1 MAVRIYLDY
10 NATAPADPGVSQA
23 IAPLAEVFGNASS
36 IHWAGREARRHLEAA
51 RTALAARSGRTPSE
65 VIFTSGG
72 SEANN
77 LALRG
82 ALGPLPGRRRLITSA
97 VEHPSV
103 RVTAEAL
110 AKAGV
115 EHLEIPVDPEG
126 RLDLAALERA
136 LAGPP
141 ALVSIMA
148 VNNETGVRSPLSEV
162 LALTRAAGALL
173 HVDAIQAVGRVPVPW
188 EAELISISGHKLGA
202 PKGAG
207 ALLRKKS
214 VPLEPLI
221 LGGPQERGLR
231 AGTEPVASFAGLAAA
246 VDRSIDREASEVLR
260 LSQLQGAL
268 EDGLRALGAEIV
280 GAGAPRVANTTL
292 FTVEGLE
299 AESLLQALDLEG
311 IAASSGSACSSGSV
325 EPSHVLLA
333 MGRSRGQA
341 LSAIRVSTGLR
352 TVREDIDALL
362 AVLPGLLARIR
373 AANPRRPR

>member
-1 MAVRIYLDY
+1 MRIYLDY
-10 NATAPADPGVSQA
+10 NATAPVDPGVSA
-23 IAPLAEVFGNASS
+23 AMAPLAEVFGNASS

-51 RTALAARSGRTPSE
+51 RTAVAARTGRKPSE
-65 VIFTSGG
+65 VVFTSGG

-82 ALGPLPGRRRLITSA
+82 TLGPLPRRGRLITSA

-110 AKAGV
+110 ARAGV
-115 EHLEIPVDPEG
+115 EHLEIPVDRQG
-126 RLDLAALERA
+126 QLDLGALERA
-136 LAGPP
+136 LVGAP
-141 ALVSIMA
+141 AVVSIMA
-148 VNNETGVRSPLSEV
+148 VNNETGVRSPLPEI

-173 HVDAIQAVGRVPVPW
+173 HIDAVQAVGRVPLPW
-188 EAELISISGHKLGA
+188 EAELITISGHKLGA

-207 ALLRKKS
+207 ALLRRS
-214 VPLEPLI
+214 SLPLEPLI
-221 LGGPQERGLR
+221 LGGPQERGVR

-246 VDRSIDREASEVLR
+246 LQRSLDREGGEVLR
-260 LSQLQGAL
+260 LAALQAHL
-268 EDGLRALGAEIV
+268 EAGLRALGAEII
-280 GAGAPRVANTTL
+280 GGEAARVANTTL

-333 MGRSRGQA
+333 MGRTRGQA
-341 LSAIRVSTGLR
+341 LSAIRVSTGLA
-352 TVREDIDALL
+352 TTREDLDALL
-362 AVLPGLLARIR
+362 AVLPALLTRVRGARR
-373 AANPRRPR
+373 